1 MPAIAKIA
9 YAWSMSADVKL
20 AHVASL
26 LADPARAR
34 IVLALMDGRAR
45 TAKELAFLAGIGAP
59 TASTHLA
66 RLRDLGLVA
75 VTPQGRHRYHRIAS
89 PLVAEMV
96 EAISAVAG
104 GLEPVA
110 RRPAHGRPQLRLART
125 CYDHLAGRLGVAI
138 ADRLRADGLVILG
151 DDGGEVTDEGMAFL
165 SARGFLAERPKSGR
179 RIFCRPCVDW
189 TERRLHVAGFVGA
202 AILSRVRDLDWVRAE
217 RDSRAL
223 VVTAAGRKGFAD
235 AFRVDVA
242 SLEAADAGTPAH

>member
-1 MPAIAKIA
+1 MA
-9 YAWSMSADVKL
+9 YASSMSADVKL

-66 RLRDLGLVA
+66 RLRDLGLIA

-110 RRPAHGRPQLRLART
+110 RRPAPGKPQLRFART

-138 ADRLRADGLVILG
+138 ADRLRADGLVILEYIPITSRSFGASTG
-151 DDGGEVTDEGMAFL
+151 DGL
-165 SARGFLAERPKSGR
+165 RRSGR
-179 RIFCRPCVDW
+179 RRP
-189 TERRLHVAGFVGA
+189 R
-202 AILSRVRDLDWVRAE
+202 RVRQRE
-217 RDSRAL
+217 RQRR
-223 VVTAAGRKGFAD
+223 G
-235 AFRVDVA
+235 
-242 SLEAADAGTPAH
+242 